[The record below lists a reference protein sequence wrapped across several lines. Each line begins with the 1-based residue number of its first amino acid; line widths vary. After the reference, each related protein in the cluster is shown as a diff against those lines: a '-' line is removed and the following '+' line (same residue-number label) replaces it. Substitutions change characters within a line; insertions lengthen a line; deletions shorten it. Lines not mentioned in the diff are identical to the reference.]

1 MSLVF
6 SVANKAKKLQKIDKK
21 VKTEEVKIHIF

>member
-1 MSLVF
+1 M
-6 SVANKAKKLQKIDKK
+6 NKVLTNCGLKKSKKLAKI